1 MNPQDWVNHDPDPT
15 TRAEIQELIDA
26 ASPALAERFAGP
38 LEFGTAGL
46 RGPIAGGESAMNI
59 ATVTRASAGLGAWL
73 LSKVSRPKVVVSCDA
88 RHRSADFQRA
98 TAEVLAAAGCE
109 VILLP
114 AQLPTPVTAF
124 AVRHLGADAGVMVTA
139 SHNPPQDNG
148 YKVYLGGRVVAGD
161 NEAGVQL
168 ISPADKEIAALI
180 AEAGWADEVPRSTDG
195 VTPVDVL
202 DDYLARAVSL
212 VPSEDRDLPIVI
224 TAMHGVGGEVLRT
237 VLERAGFTR
246 VIPVAEQFAPDPD
259 FPTVAFPNP
268 EEDGALDL
276 AIATAERE
284 GARLIL
290 ALDPDADRC
299 SVAVPIDGRWVQLTG
314 DQVGGLLGEDAARR
328 HDAGTLASS
337 IVSSR
342 LLARIAEHHGLD
354 FQPTLTGF
362 KWIGRTPG
370 LIFGYEE
377 ALGYCTDPEFV
388 RDKDGITACLRVAD
402 LAARIDL
409 GEFLAEI
416 GRQYGWY
423 VTAPLT
429 IRMADP
435 ADIAAALERLAADP
449 PKQFAGSNVVR
460 IDDLSLGY
468 LGLPGTPGLAMV
480 TDADD
485 RIIARPSGTEP
496 KLKCYLEVVASSQ
509 EEGRARLEVITRELA
524 EALGV

>member
-1 MNPQDWVNHDPDPT
+1 MNPNDWMTHDPDPI
-15 TRAEIQELIDA
+15 TRAEIKELIDA
-26 ASPALAERFAGP
+26 SSPELADRFAGP

-46 RGPIAGGESAMNI
+46 RGPIAGGESAMNV

-73 LSKVSRPKVVVSCDA
+73 VSKTPRPRVVVGCDA
-88 RHRSADFQRA
+88 RHRSSDFQRA

-109 VILLP
+109 VLLLP

-124 AVRHLGADAGVMVTA
+124 AVRHLDCDAGVMVTA

-148 YKVYLGGRVVAGD
+148 YKVYLGGRVVNSD

-168 ISPADKEIAALI
+168 VSPADKEIAAEI
-180 AEAGWADEVPRSTDG
+180 AAAGWADEIPRSTEG
-195 VTPVDVL
+195 VQDVDVL
-202 DDYLARAVSL
+202 DAYLERAVSL
-212 VPSEDRDLPIVI
+212 VPTMERDMPIVI

-237 VLERAGFTR
+237 ALQRAGFINI
-246 VIPVAEQFAPDPD
+246 IPVAEQFTPDPD

-268 EEDGALDL
+268 EEAGALDL

-299 SVAVPIDGRWVQLTG
+299 SVAIPQGDGWVQLTG

-328 HDAGTLASS
+328 NAVGTLACS

-342 LLARIAEHHGLD
+342 LLSRIAENHGLN

-362 KWIGRTPG
+362 KWIARTEG
-370 LIFGYEE
+370 LVYGYEE

-402 LAARIDL
+402 LAARTDL
-409 GEFLAEI
+409 GEFLADI
-416 GRQYGWY
+416 GNVYGWY
-423 VTAPLT
+423 LTAPLT
-429 IRMADP
+429 IRMEDP
-435 ADIAAALERLAADP
+435 ADIAAALGRLAANP
-449 PKQFAGSNVVR
+449 PEQFAGSPVTST
-460 IDDLSLGY
+460 IDLADGY
-468 LGLPGTPGLAMV
+468 LGLPGTPGLAIL
-480 TDADD
+480 TDAAD
-485 RIIARPSGTEP
+485 RVIARPSGTEP
-496 KLKCYLEVVASSQ
+496 KLKCYLEVIAESP
-509 EEGRARLEVITRELA
+509 EEGRARLEEIKRELA
-524 EALGV
+524 VALGV